1 MDLGTLLHTR
11 GLLSAD
17 QLELARSR
25 FSQEKQNGRRVD
37 QVAVDMGLCDEDAA
51 LAAVGDELG
60 LPVIDLKDFQI
71 EPGLLARFPTA
82 PIFRHTLLP
91 LHERNGRVVVAT
103 GDPFDLEGLDE
114 LGSLSGLSLI
124 PALAR
129 PADIETLIKAHL
141 GVGGDTVSALVARRE
156 EEGVELLE
164 DIPDDLGEEA
174 QQAQAASVIK
184 LVNELLVEALERGA
198 SDIHVEPG
206 ERTVTI
212 RFRVDGVLRIQP
224 VPPEIVHF
232 QSAMITRLKIMSHL
246 NIAEKRRPQDGRIKL
261 RVKGR
266 EIDVRVSI
274 IPMIHGEGI
283 VMRLLD
289 KDRMVFDLK
298 NVGMP
303 PNVVDPF
310 RQACKQPN
318 GIILVTGPTGSGKS
332 STLYSALNE
341 IKSPEVKVITVEDP
355 VEYQSEGISQIQVH
369 SKVGLTFAAGLRSIL
384 RHDPDVVLIG
394 EIRDG
399 ETAQAAIQAS
409 LTGHLVFSTLHTN
422 DAPGS
427 FTRLIDMGVESYLV
441 ASTVEA
447 VLAQRLV
454 RKLCGKCKREYD
466 FDPRDMPPGLKGEAP
481 ATLFRAVG
489 CRECG
494 DTGYKGRTGI
504 FELLLSDDELRTMVA
519 ENAPSDAIRR
529 HGRKNG
535 MTTPAGQ
542 RLAAVPVGRDES

>member
-25 FSQEKQNGRRVD
+25 YSQERGNGRRVD

-129 PADIETLIKAHL
+129 PADIEALIKAHL

-164 DIPDDLGEEA
+164 DLPDDLGEEA

-206 ERTVTI
+206 ERTITI

-303 PNVVDPF
+303 PNV
-310 RQACKQPN
+310 
-318 GIILVTGPTGSGKS
+318 G
-332 STLYSALNE
+332 
-341 IKSPEVKVITVEDP
+341 
-355 VEYQSEGISQIQVH
+355 
-369 SKVGLTFAAGLRSIL
+369 
-384 RHDPDVVLIG
+384 
-394 EIRDG
+394 
-399 ETAQAAIQAS
+399 
-409 LTGHLVFSTLHTN
+409 
-422 DAPGS
+422 
-427 FTRLIDMGVESYLV
+427 
-441 ASTVEA
+441 
-447 VLAQRLV
+447 
-454 RKLCGKCKREYD
+454 
-466 FDPRDMPPGLKGEAP
+466 
-481 ATLFRAVG
+481 RAVS
-489 CRECG
+489 
-494 DTGYKGRTGI
+494 GRPASSPTASSSSPGRRGRGRVRRCI
-504 FELLLSDDELRTMVA
+504 R
-519 ENAPSDAIRR
+519 PSTRSSRR
-529 HGRKNG
+529 R
-535 MTTPAGQ
+535 
-542 RLAAVPVGRDES
+542 